1 MEIKNPLT
9 NIIFLQTIKD
19 SGIPDHVAEKLI
31 GTVFSAEQRGDHYFI
46 SFKEILA
53 KKERDS
59 VVFEFFTSN
68 PDRPIGELIKVKN
81 IYCKRAEP
89 LKEMKKE

>member
-19 SGIPDHVAEKLI
+19 SGIPDYVAEKLI

-53 KKERDS
+53 KKEGDS
-59 VVFEFFTSN
+59 VVFEFFTSD